1 MNKFIEQ
8 YYTDSGIVKIPHRAK
23 VLKDQELYQLYKKP
37 KKDHGQE
44 IPHMQDIKPKAIL
57 QADLLYLPEDGGYK
71 YALVVVDIST
81 GYTDAEPLKTREAAT
96 VLAAFKKI
104 TNREPLKGCPTYLLQ
119 CDNGV
124 EFKGVF
130 AKYIQSLG
138 VGIRYGKVGRS
149 RQQSY
154 VEQRNKV
161 IGQALFHTMIAQ
173 ELLTEEECKNWT
185 KRLKVVIKAL
195 NAYIKERKPVVVP
208 AKSTPYIPKGT
219 ILLSVGQ
226 PVRIMLDKPE
236 DTFGKKLHG
245 TFRSSDI
252 RFERKISHI
261 SNIII
266 DDNEPVLYQVDGNQ
280 SPAYTYN
287 QLQPVDVDKLEAP
300 VGKLV
305 VEGTPSTYIVQAI
318 KGKRKEKNKIEYLV
332 EWKGYPLKNDW
343 TFEQRTELM
352 KKPKIKAMIDKYESN
367 NVL

>member
-23 VLKDQELYQLYKKP
+23 VLQDQELYQLYKKP

-57 QADLLYLPEDGGYK
+57 QADLLYLPEDGGFK

-149 RQQSY
+149 RQQCY

-173 ELLTEEECKNWT
+173 ELLTEEECKQWT

-195 NAYIKERKPVVVP
+195 NTYVKERTPVAVP

-236 DTFGKKLHG
+236 DLLKL
-245 TFRSSDI
+245 
-252 RFERKISHI
+252 
-261 SNIII
+261 
-266 DDNEPVLYQVDGNQ
+266 P
-280 SPAYTYN
+280 
-287 QLQPVDVDKLEAP
+287 
-300 VGKLV
+300 
-305 VEGTPSTYIVQAI
+305 
-318 KGKRKEKNKIEYLV
+318 
-332 EWKGYPLKNDW
+332 
-343 TFEQRTELM
+343 RT
-352 KKPKIKAMIDKYESN
+352 
-367 NVL
+367 